1 MSSNDIMVKD
11 FLNRC
16 NIKFSDFS
24 QLDGMNIP
32 RETLLSGD
40 VYDKV
45 KGDIDKIKKF
55 YSSGSMTSL
64 QKNAETVQKWPLLN
78 LVRQIL
84 KTNNYMMHPIRKS
97 NGYTKDGKKKY
108 VRFFILK
115 KIKPVKPV
123 ESKDIV
129 IQEIN

>member
-1 MSSNDIMVKD
+1 MCSNDKLIKD

-16 NIKFSDFS
+16 NIVFTDFS
-24 QLDGMNIP
+24 QLEGMNIP
-32 RETLLSGD
+32 RETLLSNE

-45 KGDIDKIKKF
+45 KGDIDQIKKF

-84 KTNNYMMHPIRKS
+84 KTNNYVMNPVRKS
-97 NGYTKDGKKKY
+97 NGYAKDGKKKY
-108 VRFFILK
+108 LRFFV
-115 KIKPVKPV
+115 IKRMKSVKPV
-123 ESKDIV
+123 DSKDIV
-129 IQEIN
+129 IQVIA